1 MTSADF
7 PTSQLNN
14 DDDAD
19 DGLPVRVMSFNAH
32 DASAATGLA
41 ADQIAI
47 TSAGGL
53 PLPVCTGLLIRD
65 TTTVFDLIEIEASA
79 VEEQA
84 RTVLEDMDVEIF
96 RIGFAGTP
104 EALAVVAEITADYE
118 DTPVI
123 TQLPHLAWWDR
134 DNIES
139 YLDALMEL
147 ILPQTSVLVG
157 NYDLLWRWLLPEW
170 SSAKRPSPRDIAA
183 AAAQHGVPYLVITG
197 ANAGAGASVSAIDTV
212 VATPESVLATIS
224 LDRLEGNFLG
234 AGDTFCATLA
244 TLLANGDE
252 LIEATREA
260 SIYVHRSLQAAFEPG
275 MGAAIPDRMF
285 WAQIAED
292 DDGSGQNTADED
304 DLLGTPPSDTRH

>member
-1 MTSADF
+1 MSSPDF
-7 PTSQLNN
+7 PASALH
-14 DDDAD
+14 DDED
-19 DGLPVRVMSFNAH
+19 DGLPVSVMSFNAQ
-32 DASAATGLA
+32 DASGATGLP

-53 PLPVCTGLLIRD
+53 ALPVSTGILIRD
-65 TTTVFDLIEIEASA
+65 TTSVFDLIELDADT

-84 RTVLEDMDVEIF
+84 RTVLEDMDVDVF

-118 DTPVI
+118 ETPVI
-123 TQLPHLAWWDR
+123 TQLPHLAWWER
-134 DNIES
+134 DKIES

-147 ILPQTSVLVG
+147 VLPQTSILVG

-170 SSAKRPSPRDIAA
+170 SSAKRPSPRDLAA
-183 AAAQHGVPYLVITG
+183 AAAQHGVPYLVVTS
-197 ANAGAGASVSAIDTV
+197 ANQTATTLDTV
-212 VATPESVLATIS
+212 VATPESVLTTIS
-224 LDRLEGNFLG
+224 LERLEGNYLG

-244 TLLANGDE
+244 TLLASGDE
-252 LIEATREA
+252 LTEAVREA
-260 SIYVHRSLQAAFEPG
+260 SIYVQRSLQAAFSVG

-285 WAQIAED
+285 WAQIAD
-292 DDGSGQNTADED
+292 DSDESEQDTEESD